1 MKHLDAYTTQRALS
15 VGALVMTAVAFVG
28 FFVGTEDTYEGRGYS
43 YVPPPQNGDA
53 PVVLSYQERMTTPR
67 HVNSHF
73 AASFSTLAISPEALG
88 DATDPAL
95 RAQAREARQ
104 SGRAYE
110 GAPPTVPHPMD
121 QSGAPG
127 CLSCHG
133 SGANITGVVAPK
145 ISHERY
151 TNCTQCHVERD
162 ARRPFA
168 ETNPEDLPLDSS
180 FRGFHLLGDGDRVW
194 DDAPPQTP
202 HTTLMRENCASCH
215 GAFGPAGL
223 RTTHPERQNCL
234 QCHGVSSEF
243 DQRPERL
250 ERNVF

>member
-121 QSGAPG
+121 QVEH
-127 CLSCHG
+127 L
-133 SGANITGVVAPK
+133 VVCRATVQGKHYWSRGPK

-168 ETNPEDLPLDSS
+168 ETNRGPSLWTQAFED
-180 FRGFHLLGDGDRVW
+180 FI
-194 DDAPPQTP
+194 
-202 HTTLMRENCASCH
+202 C
-215 GAFGPAGL
+215 
-223 RTTHPERQNCL
+223 
-234 QCHGVSSEF
+234 
-243 DQRPERL
+243 
-250 ERNVF
+250 